1 MGRKRVTAPCWS
13 FIFFMFNFFFKNIC
27 PIQKIS
33 KIEACRP
40 LGVTWACRPLDRRQ
54 ALCVVFFSFRSLL
67 FFFHLGPSRRDMG
80 GRSPPSRRQGA
91 CRPLGGRPAVP
102 CLYKR
107 CSPPPLSFE
116 LKNQRKIQKKERR
129 RKRRSPAELHT
140 CDLQVYSIAIVE

>member
-1 MGRKRVTAPCWS
+1 MPDSK
-13 FIFFMFNFFFKNIC
+13 NFKNRGMPSAGGDMGLS
-27 PIQKIS
+27 PIGQ
-33 KIEACRP
+33 ATGP
-40 LGVTWACRPLDRRQ
+40 LC
-54 ALCVVFFSFRSLL
+54 S
-67 FFFHLGPSRRDMG
+67 FFFHLGPSRRDAG
-80 GRSPPSRRQGA
+80 AIWGAGRPPAGDRGA

-129 RKRRSPAELHT
+129 RKRRSPAELRT